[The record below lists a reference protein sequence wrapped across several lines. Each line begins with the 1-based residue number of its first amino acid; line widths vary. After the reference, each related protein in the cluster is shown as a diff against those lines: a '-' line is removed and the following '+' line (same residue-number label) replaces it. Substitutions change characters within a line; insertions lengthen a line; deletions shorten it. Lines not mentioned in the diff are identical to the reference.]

1 MYNTEKEIRDELNSI
16 SKCLQLVCGKED
28 EILRTFSG
36 ARRMW
41 FIGSGSSF
49 CLAKS
54 AAAMFTMR
62 CDIPSLAVAAGDL
75 LLHTERYLNAVKGSV
90 VVFVSR
96 SGMTSEVLRV
106 YDLVAKLEGVSTVSL
121 CANVA
126 STLNDACDL
135 SLCVPWAFDESV
147 CQTRTIGSFFAA
159 LAMICALVSRDT
171 RLQEQLKAAS
181 RMGGAL
187 DERVLPLARQLAEK
201 DWDHVVVLAD
211 AEAAGVMEE
220 GALAFKEICC
230 LNSNFY
236 NLLDVRHGPVVMIDE
251 RTFVFA
257 FLESAGQTEQALL
270 EDLRK
275 RTGYVVSLGPF
286 AAAEGEDTH
295 FDTGE
300 ITDPVAAAIPA
311 LYLLQNVALYK
322 ALKRG
327 VDPDRPNGLSAWI
340 RL

>member
-1 MYNTEKEIRDELNSI
+1 MYNTEKEIRDEMNSI
-16 SKCLQLVCGKED
+16 RKCLQLVCEKKD
-28 EILRTFSG
+28 DVLRVFSG
-36 ARRMW
+36 AKRIW

-62 CDIPSLAVAAGDL
+62 CNIPSLAVAAGDL

-106 YDLVAKLEGVSTVSL
+106 YDLVAKLDGVSTVSL
-121 CANVA
+121 CANTA
-126 STLNDACDL
+126 SDLNNTCDL

-159 LAMICALVSRDT
+159 LAMTCALMSRDT
-171 RLQEQLKAAS
+171 RLQEQLEAVS
-181 RMGGAL
+181 RMSSAL
-187 DERVLPLARQLAEK
+187 DARVLPLVQQLAK
-201 DWDHVVVLAD
+201 GDWDHVVVLAD

-236 NLLDVRHGPVVMIDE
+236 NLLDVRHGPVVMID
-251 RTFVFA
+251 RNTFVFA
-257 FLESAGQTEQALL
+257 FLESAGHTEQALL

-275 RTGYVVSLGPF
+275 KTSHVVSLGPF
-286 AAAEGEDTH
+286 AAAEGDNTH

-311 LYLLQNVALYK
+311 LYLLQNLALYK
-322 ALKRG
+322 ALERG
-327 VDPDRPNGLSAWI
+327 VDPDRPDGLSAWI

>member
-1 MYNTEKEIRDELNSI
+1 M
-16 SKCLQLVCGKED
+16 
-28 EILRTFSG
+28 
-36 ARRMW
+36 
-41 FIGSGSSF
+41 
-49 CLAKS
+49 
-54 AAAMFTMR
+54 
-62 CDIPSLAVAAGDL
+62 
-75 LLHTERYLNAVKGSV
+75 
-90 VVFVSR
+90 
-96 SGMTSEVLRV
+96 
-106 YDLVAKLEGVSTVSL
+106 
-121 CANVA
+121 
-126 STLNDACDL
+126 
-135 SLCVPWAFDESV
+135 
-147 CQTRTIGSFFAA
+147 
-159 LAMICALVSRDT
+159 
-171 RLQEQLKAAS
+171 
-181 RMGGAL
+181 
-187 DERVLPLARQLAEK
+187 
-201 DWDHVVVLAD
+201 VVLAD

-286 AAAEGEDTH
+286 AAAEGRIRISTPERSPILWRRLSRRCTCCK
-295 FDTGE
+295 
-300 ITDPVAAAIPA
+300 
-311 LYLLQNVALYK
+311 NVALYK

>member
-1 MYNTEKEIRDELNSI
+1 
-16 SKCLQLVCGKED
+16 
-28 EILRTFSG
+28 
-36 ARRMW
+36 
-41 FIGSGSSF
+41 
-49 CLAKS
+49 
-54 AAAMFTMR
+54 
-62 CDIPSLAVAAGDL
+62 
-75 LLHTERYLNAVKGSV
+75 
-90 VVFVSR
+90 
-96 SGMTSEVLRV
+96 
-106 YDLVAKLEGVSTVSL
+106 
-121 CANVA
+121 
-126 STLNDACDL
+126 
-135 SLCVPWAFDESV
+135 
-147 CQTRTIGSFFAA
+147 
-159 LAMICALVSRDT
+159 MICALVSRDT
-171 RLQEQLKAAS
+171 RLQEQLKAVS

-236 NLLDVRHGPVVMIDE
+236 NLLDVRHGPVVHDRRAYLRLCLSGIRGSD
-251 RTFVFA
+251 RAGAVGG
-257 FLESAGQTEQALL
+257 SAE
-270 EDLRK
+270 